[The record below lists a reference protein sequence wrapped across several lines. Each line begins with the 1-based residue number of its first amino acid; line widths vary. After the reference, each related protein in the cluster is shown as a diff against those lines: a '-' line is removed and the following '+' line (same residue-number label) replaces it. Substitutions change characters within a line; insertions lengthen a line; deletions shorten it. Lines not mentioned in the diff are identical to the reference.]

1 MKVCLIEPNSLLC
14 SVVCPEGRENL
25 PVEQVTILVPF
36 EAVVLCREDLLCDL
50 KQMIRQTECK

>member
-1 MKVCLIEPNSLLC
+1 MKVCLIEPDSLLC

-50 KQMIRQTECK
+50 KQMIR